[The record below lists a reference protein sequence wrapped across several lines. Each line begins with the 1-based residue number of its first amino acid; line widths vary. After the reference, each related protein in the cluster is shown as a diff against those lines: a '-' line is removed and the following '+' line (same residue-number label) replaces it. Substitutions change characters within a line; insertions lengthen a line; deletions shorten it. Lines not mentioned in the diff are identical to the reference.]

1 MSYKEVTGFIAF
13 IDGRRFI
20 TGRGKQVWTGVG
32 ALKNALRLHEHHY
45 RDGFSFEEV
54 EIQQVVSEY
63 LPYKK
68 YKITTKKSN
77 SYCKEQEF
85 EEIKDEG

>member
-20 TGRGKQVWTGVG
+20 TGSGKQVWSGVG
-32 ALKNALRLHEHHY
+32 ALKNALRLHESSY
-45 RDGFSFEEV
+45 YNGFSFKEL
-54 EIQQVVSEY
+54 EIQQVMSEY

-68 YKITTKKSN
+68 YRVVDTKTTRYGK
-77 SYCKEQEF
+77 QQDF
-85 EEIKDEG
+85 EEIKNG